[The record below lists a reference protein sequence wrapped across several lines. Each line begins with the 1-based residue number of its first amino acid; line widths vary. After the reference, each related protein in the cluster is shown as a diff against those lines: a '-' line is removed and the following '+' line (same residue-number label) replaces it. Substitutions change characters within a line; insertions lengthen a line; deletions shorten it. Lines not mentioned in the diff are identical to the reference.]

1 MQLLQ
6 FQKPSDPDNREHV
19 IAMLEEALGRARA
32 GEVVMAVLITC
43 DQDYGLGLSSVV
55 DSPLETAG
63 LLAAALRHA

>member
-55 DSPLETAG
+55 DSPLETGG

>member
-19 IAMLEEALGRARA
+19 IAMLEDALGRARA

-43 DQDYGLGLSSVV
+43 DEDYTLSLSAVT
-55 DSPLETAG
+55 DSPLETG
-63 LLAAALRHA
+63 GMLASALQHA